1 LPGAYEFGN
10 EDYEFGKNA
19 KDRPIFGTMKAID
32 DFYSKQAEP
41 IKSTLLALKSII
53 LSQDKEIT
61 NEWKYGMPFFCY
73 RGKMFCYLW
82 VHKKLGQPYIGLVE
96 GKHFDQPFLIRE
108 KRSRMKIM
116 LLDQTKDLPVGRITS
131 VLKQALNLYKKGI
144 VKIQ

>member
-1 LPGAYEFGN
+1 
-10 EDYEFGKNA
+10 
-19 KDRPIFGTMKAID
+19 MKAID
-32 DFYSKQAEP
+32 DFYSKQDEP

-82 VHKKLGQPYIGLVE
+82 VHKKLLQPYIGLVE
-96 GKHFDQPFLIRE
+96 GKHFDQSFLIQE

-116 LLDQTKDLPVGRITS
+116 LLDQAEDLPVERIVS
-131 VLKQALNLYKKGI
+131 VLKQALNLC
-144 VKIQ
+144 

>member
-1 LPGAYEFGN
+1 
-10 EDYEFGKNA
+10 
-19 KDRPIFGTMKAID
+19 MKALD
-32 DFYSKQAEP
+32 NFYFRQDEP
-41 IKSTLLALKSII
+41 TKGTLLALKAII

-82 VHKKLGQPYIGLVE
+82 VHKKLEQPYIGLVE
-96 GKHFDQPFLIRE
+96 GKHFDLPFLIQE

-116 LLDQTKDLPVGRITS
+116 LLDQTKDLPVERITS

-144 VKIQ
+144 VKIK

>member
-1 LPGAYEFGN
+1 
-10 EDYEFGKNA
+10 
-19 KDRPIFGTMKAID
+19 MKAID
-32 DFYSKQAEP
+32 DFYLKQAEP
-41 IKSTLLALKSII
+41 IKSTLLALRSII

-73 RGKMFCYLW
+73 KGKMFCYLW
-82 VHKKLGQPYIGLVE
+82 VHKNLGHPYIGLVE
-96 GKHFDQPFLIRE
+96 GKHFDQLFLIRE

-116 LLDQTKDLPVGRITS
+116 LLDPAMDLPVQRIAT